1 MPSHSS
7 GIQVINQH
15 NKCICSCISS
25 LGENCFAAFLG
36 NELTN
41 ASGKRFDK
49 YLYFMLGVKRTSHSL
64 LEVHWV
70 DVVPAAAGDPL
81 PATALQPLPGLGPR
95 PRPAP
100 HVGDAALSSPSQPH
114 RQLQHLI
121 QKIRANNKY
130 FLLFHSIQ

>member
-1 MPSHSS
+1 MPVES
-7 GIQVINQH
+7 VLIN
-15 NKCICSCISS
+15 IFISCW
-25 LGENCFAAFLG
+25 
-36 NELTN
+36 
-41 ASGKRFDK
+41 
-49 YLYFMLGVKRTSHSL
+49 VKRTSHSL

-81 PATALQPLPGLGPR
+81 PAAALQPLPGLGPR

-130 FLLFHSIQ
+130 FLLCTDRVFTPLRRRSTVQ